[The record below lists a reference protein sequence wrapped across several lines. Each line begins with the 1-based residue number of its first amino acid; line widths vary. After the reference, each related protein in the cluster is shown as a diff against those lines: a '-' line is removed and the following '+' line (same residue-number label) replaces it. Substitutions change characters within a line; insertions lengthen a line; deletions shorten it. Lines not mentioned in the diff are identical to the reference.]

1 MMEKEKI
8 LLIDDEAGLLELLKI
23 ALKKEHFEN
32 ITCAFTATEALEAI
46 HKETYD
52 VILLDVGLPD
62 FSGFDL
68 CQEMRRFTLA
78 PILFLTA
85 RDSTLDKLSGL
96 AIGGDDYITK
106 PFEPLEVVARVK
118 AALRRQGYAKET
130 EPKTGLKQ
138 IYDYGRFVLN
148 TQDATLAVFSEPVE
162 CTAKE
167 YELLHHFCKNPNR
180 VFTASQLYEAV
191 WNDLSVGDDKTVS
204 MMISRLRK
212 KLRDEEA
219 PLMIQNLRGIGYK
232 FVLPEKVA
240 VRR

>member
-1 MMEKEKI
+1 MGKEKI
-8 LLIDDEAGLLELLKI
+8 LLVDDEAGLLELLKI
-23 ALKKEHFEN
+23 VLEKEHFED
-32 ITCAFTATEALEAI
+32 ITCASTATEALDAI
-46 HKETYD
+46 HKENYD

-68 CQEMRRFTLA
+68 CQEMRRHTLA
-78 PILFLTA
+78 PIIFLTA
-85 RDSTLDKLSGL
+85 RDSMLDKLSGL

-118 AALRRQGYAKET
+118 AALRRQGYTKET
-130 EPKTGLKQ
+130 ELKPKSKQ

-148 TQDATLAVFSEPVE
+148 MEEATLMVDGGQVDY
-162 CTAKE
+162 TAKE

-191 WNDLSVGDDKTVS
+191 WEDLSVGDDKTVS

-232 FVLPEKVA
+232 FVPSDKGVGK
-240 VRR
+240 